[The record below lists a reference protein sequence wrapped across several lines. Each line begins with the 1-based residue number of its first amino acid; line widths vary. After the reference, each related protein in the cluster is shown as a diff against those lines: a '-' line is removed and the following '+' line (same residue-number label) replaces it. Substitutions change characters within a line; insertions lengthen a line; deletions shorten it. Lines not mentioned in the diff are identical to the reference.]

1 MKKIKKVKKVAF
13 GASIFSFIW
22 AGVVF
27 VTILI
32 PLLMGCSM
40 PILGQIFFTLCI
52 IFDFIERGFRFREM
66 ENKLREFE
74 REEEENGN

>member
-32 PLLMGCSM
+32 PLLIGHSM
-40 PILGQIFFTLCI
+40 SILGQILFTLCI
-52 IFDFIERGFRFREM
+52 IFDFIERGFHFKEM
-66 ENKLREFE
+66 ENRLREFE
-74 REEEENGN
+74 SEEEENAN